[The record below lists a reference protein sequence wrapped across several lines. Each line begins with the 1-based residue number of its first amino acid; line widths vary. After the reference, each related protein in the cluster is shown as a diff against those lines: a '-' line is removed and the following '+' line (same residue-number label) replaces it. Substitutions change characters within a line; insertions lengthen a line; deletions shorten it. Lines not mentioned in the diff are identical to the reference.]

1 MHALLLDPGGVLTAR
16 PYAFR
21 TAAFRPVEAV
31 GVFLCTTVRI
41 ILLSTTIPISGLDHM
56 ACVLATPGSVPLLA
70 ETHAGS
76 LLTCWLG
83 FRQVGLEPSPVL
95 THWATTTNFMG
106 LLPLP
111 RFRAYLGATTAGFG
125 QVPRHGSLLRCA
137 PHAYLITLSAWNTS
151 VGGSVS
157 PSASAVFR
165 LITNS
170 KCIGCS
176 MGRSPGLAPRRI
188 LST

>member
-1 MHALLLDPGGVLTAR
+1 MVWSKPPDHARAFGHPVPHSGIAQGDTWLSQVPELPLWMHALLLDPGGVLTAR

-125 QVPRHGSLLRCA
+125 GGCWSLCVLWGKVDFDGRVITE
-137 PHAYLITLSAWNTS
+137 PHF
-151 VGGSVS
+151 
-157 PSASAVFR
+157 P
-165 LITNS
+165 
-170 KCIGCS
+170 
-176 MGRSPGLAPRRI
+176 
-188 LST
+188 

>member
-111 RFRAYLGATTAGFG
+111 RFRAYLGATTAG
-125 QVPRHGSLLRCA
+125 GSIRTA
-137 PHAYLITLSAWNTS
+137 PT
-151 VGGSVS
+151 
-157 PSASAVFR
+157 
-165 LITNS
+165 
-170 KCIGCS
+170 
-176 MGRSPGLAPRRI
+176 PRRTARAPAPP
-188 LST
+188 SGQAGR

>member
-111 RFRAYLGATTAGFG
+111 RFRAYLGATTAWFGPCWDASAAGFLF
-125 QVPRHGSLLRCA
+125 QLLTDYQRRCCKASIQFVSSSLSTSLHPVDFANSCA
-137 PHAYLITLSAWNTS
+137 PDVKNAFVTTIAE
-151 VGGSVS
+151 VQ
-157 PSASAVFR
+157 P
-165 LITNS
+165 
-170 KCIGCS
+170 
-176 MGRSPGLAPRRI
+176 
-188 LST
+188 